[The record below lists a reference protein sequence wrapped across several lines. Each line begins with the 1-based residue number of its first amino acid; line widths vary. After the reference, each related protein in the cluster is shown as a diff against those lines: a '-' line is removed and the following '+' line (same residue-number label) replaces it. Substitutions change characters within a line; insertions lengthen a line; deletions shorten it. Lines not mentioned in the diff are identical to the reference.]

1 MFFLILSFVHRS
13 ARKEA
18 EKERQKMEEMA
29 DLRQTIRELYFQAEQ
44 HSTQI
49 REMMRLIGDL
59 GLCLLTLQNF
69 SKASPRRI

>member
-1 MFFLILSFVHRS
+1 MHRS

-18 EKERQKMEEMA
+18 EKERQKQEEMN
-29 DLRQTIRELYFQAEQ
+29 DLRRTIQELFFQAEQ

-59 GLCLLTLQNF
+59 GLILFKQNTHGKQYIVLF
-69 SKASPRRI
+69 L